1 MWRGRTAIFPHLTGQ
16 RRVIYREVRASVAE
30 RPAAVARYHGIALVR
45 GPAGP
50 DPMRGHGGGRSP
62 HGDADGDRGAS
73 SVRCA
78 IDGSRAACRGAP
90 HATTTRSRQRPD
102 HHPDAG
108 HVDLGRAL
116 ASSCGRGRSATTMA
130 ARARPDARRAARD
143 PRVRECHPFRPSPEG
158 SPARRGVSGVLG
170 LPARDRPDGVCGDA
184 RPPAA
189 AGHPMSAF
197 DSHRPRPV
205 SRCGRATITR
215 PTRPLRVVPSSSSD

>member
-1 MWRGRTAIFPHLTGQ
+1 MWRGRTAIFPHLTGP

-90 HATTTRSRQRPD
+90 HATTTRFRQRPD

-170 LPARDRPDGVCGDA
+170 LPARHRAHGVHRHA
-184 RPPAA
+184 RRAATLGRLGPPR
-189 AGHPMSAF
+189 G
-197 DSHRPRPV
+197 RPRPGSV
-205 SRCGRATITR
+205 SRLGR
-215 PTRPLRVVPSSSSD
+215 